1 MVAKKIDTLTG
12 TAQLKEST
20 SVKSLKSRIRL
31 LHKFFN
37 VLSKERSVVALCN
50 GKMEIHPLMFR
61 SSVLSAYCSPR
72 FAPPHFC
79 YFAVFWTRL
88 D

>member
-12 TAQLKEST
+12 TAQPKEST
-20 SVKSLKSRIRL
+20 SVISLKGRIRS
-31 LHKFFN
+31 LHEFLNRFF
-37 VLSKERSVVALCN
+37 KERSIVASCN
-50 GKMEIHPLMFR
+50 GKMEIRPLMFR

-72 FAPPHFC
+72 FAPPHL
-79 YFAVFWTRL
+79 AILRGFWTRL